1 MTEGGIF
8 YDRTDQTGGNCSCNR
23 MQRAAD
29 RRICTAAAQ
38 SRMVVHGVF
47 RCLRGNSGA
56 VGKQRF
62 GYVSVQIG
70 RLVAGDHGIIL
81 AAPVPLWYNS
91 RKAAILFSIG
101 KSAANLPTEEKYED
115 YQ

>member
-8 YDRTDQTGGNCSCNR
+8 YDRTDQTGGGCGGDG

-29 RRICTAAAQ
+29 RRICAAAGK

-47 RCLRGNSGA
+47 RCLRGNGGA
-56 VGKQRF
+56 VRKQRF
-62 GYVSVQIG
+62 GYISVQIG
-70 RLVAGDHGIIL
+70 RLVAGYHGIIL
-81 AAPVPLWYNS
+81 AATVPLWYNS
-91 RKAAILFSIG
+91 RKAAILFSSG
-101 KSAANLPTEEKYED
+101 KLAANLPTEEKYED